1 MKSVCV
7 ALIFAASSLFA
18 QTAATSTTLVA
29 PNKIAN
35 SVADTAPGKGL
46 IIELTI
52 PAPLPDVWKAFTTSD
67 GLMTWLTPSATVELR
82 PGGDWIC
89 HFPGGS
95 TGGGTIVS
103 FISQQELVIS
113 ALAPDKFPNVRAHR
127 TNAKFTFKANG
138 NSTLV
143 RLTQTGWQEGDEWN
157 RAYEYLAAGNA
168 QLLAMLHHRFV
179 SGPVDW
185 TK

>member
-1 MKSVCV
+1 MKTLCF
-7 ALIFAASSLFA
+7 ALTFVASSLLA
-18 QTAATSTTLVA
+18 QSAPKPAAPIA
-29 PNKIAN
+29 PIKA
-35 SVADTAPGKGL
+35 ADTASEKVL
-46 IIELTI
+46 LLELTI
-52 PAPLPDVWKAFTTSD
+52 PAPLPEVWKAFSTGD
-67 GLMTWLTPSATVELR
+67 GLMTWLTPSATVDLR

-103 FISQQELVIS
+103 FVPQQELVIS

-127 TNAKFTFKANG
+127 TVAKFSFKADG

-157 RAYEYLAAGNA
+157 KAYEYLAVGNA

-179 SGPVDW
+179 SGPIDW
-185 TK
+185 SKMN

>member
-1 MKSVCV
+1 MKSLCL
-7 ALIFAASSLFA
+7 ALALFASSLFA
-18 QTAATSTTLVA
+18 QTATKPAALTS
-29 PNKIAN
+29 PN
-35 SVADTAPGKGL
+35 SVAGTESGKVL
-46 IIELTI
+46 VIELAI
-52 PAPLPDVWKAFTTSD
+52 PAPLPQVWKAFTTSE
-67 GLMTWLTPSATVELR
+67 GLMTWLTPSATVDLR

-103 FISQQELVIS
+103 VVPQQELVIS

-127 TNAKFTFKANG
+127 TTARFSFKPDG

-143 RLTQTGWQEGDEWN
+143 RLTQTGWQDGDEWN

-179 SGPVDW
+179 SGPTDW